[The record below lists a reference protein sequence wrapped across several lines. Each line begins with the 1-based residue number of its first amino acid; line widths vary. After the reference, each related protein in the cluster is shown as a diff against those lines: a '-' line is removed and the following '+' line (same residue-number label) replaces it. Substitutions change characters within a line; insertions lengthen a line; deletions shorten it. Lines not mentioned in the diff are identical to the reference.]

1 VSCAAAFLSRGGPG
15 GGRGGGGGGG
25 GGGSVSCFF
34 PPPRRQGGALPP
46 HPRDICAETKGVGVG
61 LIELSASELAR
72 FIAARQV
79 APSEVMAVYL
89 ARIAA
94 VNGSVNAV
102 VSLRDADDLM
112 REAQVADDAPRLGWL
127 HGLPLAVKDLVDA
140 KGLRTTYGSPLFA
153 DHVPTADHL
162 LAARL
167 RAAGAIFVG
176 KTNTPEWGQGSHSFN
191 PVHGVTRNPYDL
203 GRSAGGSSGGA
214 AAALAARMVPVADG
228 SDMMGSLRNPAAFC
242 NVYGFRPTW
251 GVVPTDAEGDT
262 FLATLSTDG
271 PMARNVEDLAS
282 MLQVMAGENP
292 EVPFGRAAEGFGD
305 VRAADLRGKR
315 IGWLGNWGGAYP
327 TEPGITDLC
336 EAGLRVF
343 EGLGAIVEPVAPPFP
358 AAELWQSWTTLRAM
372 LNAGGKRDLYTD
384 PAKRAQL
391 KPETVWEIEQGLHLS
406 AEAVHAASVIRS
418 RWYATAARLF
428 QTYDALVLPS
438 AQVWPFPV
446 EWRWPQAIIDHQMDT
461 YHRWMEVVI
470 PVSLAGLP
478 AIALPAGFGPN
489 GLPMGM
495 QMFGRAGADAEILAI
510 GQAYHLATDWPGKHP
525 PPL

>member
-1 VSCAAAFLSRGGPG
+1 M
-15 GGRGGGGGGG
+15 
-25 GGGSVSCFF
+25 
-34 PPPRRQGGALPP
+34 
-46 HPRDICAETKGVGVG
+46 G
-61 LIELSASELAR
+61 LVDLSASDLSR
-72 FIAARQV
+72 LIAARQV
-79 APSEVMAVYL
+79 APSEVMAAYL
-89 ARIAA
+89 VRIAA
-94 VNGSVNAV
+94 VNGAVNAV
-102 VSLRDADDLM
+102 VSLRDPDDLM
-112 REAQVADDAPRLGWL
+112 REARVADDAPPLGWL
-127 HGLPLAVKDLVDA
+127 HGLPLAVKDLVET
-140 KGLRTTYGSPLFA
+140 KGLRTTHGSPLFA
-153 DHVPTADHL
+153 NHVPQTDDL

-167 RAAGAIFVG
+167 RAAGGIFIG

-251 GVVPTDAEGDT
+251 GVVPTDTVGDT

-271 PMARNVEDLAS
+271 PMARNVEDLAG

-292 EVPFGRAAEGFGD
+292 EVPFGRVAQRYGD
-305 VRAADLRGKR
+305 LQVADLRGKR
-315 IGWLGNWGGAYP
+315 IGWLGNWGGAYQM
-327 TEPGITDLC
+327 EPGITALC

-343 EGLGAIVEPVAPPFP
+343 EDQGAIVDPVAPPFP
-358 AAELWQSWTTLRAM
+358 ASDLWHSWTTLRAM
-372 LNAGGKRDLYTD
+372 LNAGGKRDLYAD

-391 KPETVWEIEQGLHLS
+391 KPETVWEIEQGLGLS

-438 AQVWPFPV
+438 AQVWPFPA
-446 EWRWPQAIIDHQMDT
+446 EWRWPQTINGHTMDT

-478 AIALPAGFGPN
+478 AIALPAGFGAT

-495 QMFGRAGADAEILAI
+495 QLFGRAGADAEILAM
-510 GQAYHLATDWPGKHP
+510 GQAYHLATDWPGQRP